1 MTTQTLRYL
10 VRLLY
15 LETMGKSGGKAL
27 DGGAELLKRIK
38 AAQDQGGA
46 VYSPLAL
53 WPGAVRVLL
62 LAIEALPCFSDSMNL
77 VKGKAA
83 QMHTPKGHR
92 ASPAPLHNPA
102 RS

>member
-1 MTTQTLRYL
+1 MPSGSRRVGDNPDTQISGAVALSGDL
-10 VRLLY
+10 G
-15 LETMGKSGGKAL
+15 ESGGKAL

-62 LAIEALPCFSDSMNL
+62 LAIEALPCFSDSMN
-77 VKGKAA
+77 KE
-83 QMHTPKGHR
+83 HR
-92 ASPAPLHNPA
+92 ASPALLHNPA

>member
-10 VRLLY
+10 VRLLC

-46 VYSPLAL
+46 VYSPLGSGPEPYECPC
-53 WPGAVRVLL
+53 WP
-62 LAIEALPCFSDSMNL
+62 
-77 VKGKAA
+77 
-83 QMHTPKGHR
+83 
-92 ASPAPLHNPA
+92 
-102 RS
+102 